1 MAANAREASF
11 WDHLDELRKVLI
23 RAFLVLVAVSAGLFF
38 FKEFLFDGLIL
49 APTRPDFFLYRAL
62 GINVQLNLVNIEV
75 TAQFMTHIKV
85 TFICAAI
92 LCCPYLLYETWGF
105 IAPALYDHEKRSV
118 RGAFLLSSVLFY
130 LGLAIGY
137 SLVLPLM
144 VNFFQGYSV
153 SASVVN
159 TISLSSYMSMVYS
172 TVLLFGL
179 VFELPV
185 LVALLSRLGIITREA
200 MLRGWRYA
208 VAAVIVLAALITP
221 SGDPFS
227 LMVVSIP
234 LFLLYIL
241 SVFVCRREVA
251 EV

>member
-1 MAANAREASF
+1 MTAKAREASF

-23 RAFLVLVAVSAGLFF
+23 RAFLVLVAVSVGLFF
-38 FKEFLFDGLIL
+38 FKDFLFDDLIL
-49 APTRPDFFLYRAL
+49 APARPDFFLYRAL
-62 GINVQLNLVNIEV
+62 GVDVRLDLVNIEV

-92 LCCPYLLYETWGF
+92 LCCPYLFYEIWGF
-105 IAPALYDHEKRSV
+105 VAPALYAHEKRAVS
-118 RGAFLLSSVLFY
+118 RAFLLSSVLFY
-130 LGLAIGY
+130 LGLATGY
-137 SLVLPLM
+137 SVVLPLM

-153 SASVVN
+153 SETIVN
-159 TISLSSYMSMVYS
+159 TISLTSYMSMVYS

-185 LVALLSRLGIITREA
+185 LVAMLSRLGIVTRR
-200 MLRGWRYA
+200 MLLGGWRYA
-208 VAAVIVLAALITP
+208 VVTVVVLAALITP

-234 LFLLYIL
+234 LFLLYMLSIL
-241 SVFVCRREVA
+241 VCRREAA